1 MSETEN
7 QALTF
12 AKRLKADTT
21 AVHDSV
27 ELNLVMSVQPF
38 VSKENYIKF

>member
-27 ELNLVMSVQPF
+27 DN
-38 VSKENYIKF
+38 